1 MAQTVDTELR
11 ISLDKTTL
19 QAMMDELMVSFNRGQ
34 NYHYNHYF
42 DTKDESLLRRNITLR
57 CRVIIDGDLKKNS
70 LTLKIPSGEFETF
83 VEYHQPLSDEQ
94 MQALIYQ
101 NELPEGEI
109 KDLTAIHG
117 GHVLKKQLIRVSR
130 VLAAYQSLTLF
141 FDKINVQGETYYEM
155 GTRLN
160 VTPSQDLHDLKEIFY
175 QFLKQFNQ
183 TYLPAE
189 KRSYRFL
196 KVHEKSLP
204 A

>member
-1 MAQTVDTELR
+1 MQT
-11 ISLDKTTL
+11 
-19 QAMMDELMVSFNRGQ
+19 
-34 NYHYNHYF
+34 
-42 DTKDESLLRRNITLR
+42 
-57 CRVIIDGDLKKNS
+57 
-70 LTLKIPSGEFETF
+70 
-83 VEYHQPLSDEQ
+83 
-94 MQALIYQ
+94 LIYQ

-160 VTPSQDLHDLKEIFY
+160 VTPTQDLHDLKEIFY